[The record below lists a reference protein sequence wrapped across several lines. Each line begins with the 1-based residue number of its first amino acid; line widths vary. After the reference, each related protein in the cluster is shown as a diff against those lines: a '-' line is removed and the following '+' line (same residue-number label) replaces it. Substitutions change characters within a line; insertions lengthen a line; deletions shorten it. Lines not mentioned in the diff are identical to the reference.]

1 MYETYYLLCTAL
13 TSILRNQF
21 CYCPQFIVEIGAQ
34 EVKPLIKA
42 TELVN
47 NRTESKSGCCQRSN
61 ALRYLASLVKGFK
74 KQRTP
79 DLIKFSEQ
87 TP

>member
-61 ALRYLASLVKGFK
+61 ALRYLASLG
-74 KQRTP
+74 QRIQKAKDP
-79 DLIKFSEQ
+79 RLNQIQ
-87 TP
+87 